1 MSESPAR
8 AGLLIILHQEVK
20 SMSNKVS
27 SLRILNYGKIKAICD
42 IVIADAV
49 VVHGVRVVEGK
60 DGLFVSFPCER
71 KVDWEGVVRHYD
83 IVHPITAEVRA
94 GLTETVLGEYRRQL
108 EGSNENQAQ
117 EK

>member
-1 MSESPAR
+1 MTAMINAKVRSINGNAYV
-8 AGLLIILHQEVK
+8 GL
-20 SMSNKVS
+20 N
-27 SLRILNYGKIKAICD
+27 SL
-42 IVIADAV
+42 
-49 VVHGVRVVEGK
+49 
-60 DGLFVSFPCER
+60 DGHPNLFNRCER

-83 IVHPITAEVRA
+83 IVHPITAEVRV

>member
-1 MSESPAR
+1 
-8 AGLLIILHQEVK
+8 
-20 SMSNKVS
+20 MSNKVS

-49 VVHGVRVVEGK
+49 VVHGVRAVEGK

-83 IVHPITAEVRA
+83 IVHPITAGSESRA
-94 GLTETVLGEYRRQL
+94 DRDCSWRVSQTAGRFE
-108 EGSNENQAQ
+108 
-117 EK
+117 